1 MRKRPFP
8 ATCWF
13 NSIWHRNFW
22 CHWAWMGSFLPP
34 PPLHKWVS
42 QQFKISGC
50 LSIYRW
56 NCMVDREY
64 SVGKRDGPPVSTK
77 PLVLNPLL
85 KKSLSLSWLY
95 RFAEVLA
102 SGRVPACLL
111 STPKLLGIAFNSLST
126 AWLKMHVVI
135 HAAWSLISSVELYHH
150 HSGAFKMHKKLSKR
164 IDISVV
170 ACTFCLINSLM
181 GR

>member
-1 MRKRPFP
+1 
-8 ATCWF
+8 
-13 NSIWHRNFW
+13 
-22 CHWAWMGSFLPP
+22 
-34 PPLHKWVS
+34 
-42 QQFKISGC
+42 
-50 LSIYRW
+50 
-56 NCMVDREY
+56 MVDREY

-126 AWLKMHVVI
+126 A
-135 HAAWSLISSVELYHH
+135 
-150 HSGAFKMHKKLSKR
+150 
-164 IDISVV
+164 
-170 ACTFCLINSLM
+170 
-181 GR
+181 